1 MYHRRRQPWSSYS
14 QPGLGEK
21 QHLVLTRNDK
31 LIFICFYALLQE
43 GEALRKQIDE
53 ERAALEKEKAAFA
66 AELARLKG
74 GQQPQQQQPQQQQQ
88 QQQRKPAFGLPF
100 AFA

>member
-1 MYHRRRQPWSSYS
+1 MRMLQNQYKCRCLY
-14 QPGLGEK
+14 GCG
-21 QHLVLTRNDK
+21 V
-31 LIFICFYALLQE
+31 LLQE

-74 GQQPQQQQPQQQQQ
+74 GQQPQQQQQQQQ